1 MAFKVLNSRKK
12 LFFGSFSLA
21 KMMGSDV
28 TLHAVKK
35 LNRVFR
41 DSRVHARQ
49 MYRGQIIINPEGH
62 RVLPY
67 MLPFVVPMIRPKHK
81 VPILTFHYVLLV
93 L

>member
-41 DSRVHARQ
+41 DSRVHARE
-49 MYRGQIIINPEGH
+49 MYRGQIIINP
-62 RVLPY
+62 
-67 MLPFVVPMIRPKHK
+67 FVVPMIRPKQK